1 MYTINDLNKVS
12 HKYGGETAQKIKW
25 KKWLTLFPYV
35 SSTICYSEL
44 HRLASITIKE
54 THFDLEGSKER
65 Y

>member
-1 MYTINDLNKVS
+1 MYTISDLKDVS
-12 HKYGGETAQKIKW
+12 HKYGGETANKIKW
-25 KKWLTLFPYV
+25 KKWLTLFPYI
-35 SSTICYSEL
+35 SSMICYSEL